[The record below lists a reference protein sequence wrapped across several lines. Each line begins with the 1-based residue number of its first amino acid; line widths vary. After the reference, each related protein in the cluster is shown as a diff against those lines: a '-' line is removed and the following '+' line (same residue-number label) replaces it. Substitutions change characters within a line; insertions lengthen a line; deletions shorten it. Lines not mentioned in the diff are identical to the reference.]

1 MHLTTQTKGI
11 VEKGVRYVK
20 QNALAGRAEELTHFD
35 DYLALA
41 ARWRDQVAN
50 VRMHEMTRER
60 PVDRFQR
67 ERSLL
72 RELPAIPFDTDEVV
86 PAVVSPHLRIEFD
99 GNRYSAPP
107 RLGASARHN
116 SR

>member
-1 MHLTTQTKGI
+1 
-11 VEKGVRYVK
+11 
-20 QNALAGRAEELTHFD
+20 
-35 DYLALA
+35 
-41 ARWRDQVAN
+41 
-50 VRMHEMTRER
+50 MHETTRER
-60 PVDRFQR
+60 PVDRFQQ

-107 RLGASARHN
+107 QSAPAGHN
-116 SR
+116 PR